1 VGARSLTATA
11 AAAAAAAARS
21 GEAGKR
27 KRGEGRA
34 TNLKGTR
41 QTAAVEDEAAAG
53 ASRPEVEAEAGWEA
67 VAAVA
72 IGARAPGR
80 AAGECWGT
88 RDEMGSEAVGEACAS
103 ELSPGPLLLSRDAS
117 RLVAFVFAPPTP
129 PPPRICKREEDHH
142 RPAAVALRLRL
153 RLRERRER
161 ERGGR
166 RAGGLAGSPN
176 CCFLAASCA
185 SWLLACFTS
194 LCLLAVGRGPAGRLA
209 RWLTA
214 ECLGRML
221 KF

>member
-1 VGARSLTATA
+1 
-11 AAAAAAAARS
+11 
-21 GEAGKR
+21 
-27 KRGEGRA
+27 
-34 TNLKGTR
+34 
-41 QTAAVEDEAAAG
+41 VEDEAAAG

-88 RDEMGSEAVGEACAS
+88 RDEMGSEAVGEARAS

-161 ERGGR
+161 ERER
-166 RAGGLAGSPN
+166 RRQSWGAGWLAQRLLPG
-176 CCFLAASCA
+176 CFVCFLF
-185 SWLLACFTS
+185 ACF
-194 LCLLAVGRGPAGRLA
+194 LHFALPAGRGPWAGRPIGTFG
-209 RWLTA
+209 LTV